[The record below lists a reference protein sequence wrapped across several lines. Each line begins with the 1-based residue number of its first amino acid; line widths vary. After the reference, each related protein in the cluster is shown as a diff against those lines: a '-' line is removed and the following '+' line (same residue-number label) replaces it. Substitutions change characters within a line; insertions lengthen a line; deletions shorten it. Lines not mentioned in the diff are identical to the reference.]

1 MAFATPPIA
10 SRSVPFLKL
19 VRDYLKNV
27 GTAQENRVTSTP
39 FYWKSARFQTCAS
52 AAELYAELV

>member
-1 MAFATPPIA
+1 MALRTPPIA

-27 GTAQENRVTSTP
+27 GTAQENRVTSAP
-39 FYWKSARFQTCAS
+39 FYWKSARVETCAS
-52 AAELYAELV
+52 AAELHAELF